1 MYSLGLLCCL
11 VNEPHFLSVFL
22 RSRGGVGLEGGVG
35 GVVVVGWGHGDLG
48 LIVGE
53 GGRGRPRVN
62 NVSRVEAGSKA

>member
-1 MYSLGLLCCL
+1 M
-11 VNEPHFLSVFL
+11 
-22 RSRGGVGLEGGVG
+22 G

>member
-22 RSRGGVGLEGGVG
+22 SSRGRGVGEG
-35 GVVVVGWGHGDLG
+35 GVVVVVGRGHGDLG

-53 GGRGRPRVN
+53 EGRGRARVN

>member
-22 RSRGGVGLEGGVG
+22 SSRGGGVGG
-35 GVVVVGWGHGDLG
+35 GVVVVGRGHGDLG

-53 GGRGRPRVN
+53 EGRGRARVN